1 MATFAL
7 YAIVQQVSHDSQFTP
22 AQAFSSL
29 SLINLIAAP
38 ISVLIQALPAF
49 TGGLASLSR
58 IQTYVASSKSAGSI
72 EPGEPSLGRGSHST
86 TDFSQSGSEKQKQ
99 VPQKLNPEEETETK
113 AWPERVA
120 GKSIIVKQAKFGW
133 TSSNNTI
140 IQDAD
145 FDLSEG
151 SFTIV
156 TGSVG
161 SGKSTLL
168 LGLLKQTPIYSGDV
182 WMRHSSIS
190 FCSQSPWLV
199 SGTIRHNIVC
209 GGRFEKPWY
218 DQVVEAC
225 ALEKDFEGFPEGDL
239 HEVGNEGGNLSGG
252 QRQRVVSDQP
262 PFNLS
267 KRLLLTSKPGTCSS
281 DLYAKL
287 HLIT

>member
-1 MATFAL
+1 M
-7 YAIVQQVSHDSQFTP
+7 
-22 AQAFSSL
+22 

-58 IQTYVASSKSAGSI
+58 IQTYVASSKSAGTI
-72 EPGEPSLGRGSHST
+72 QTGESSHRRASHST
-86 TDFSQSGSEKQKQ
+86 TDFSQSGSEKQNQ
-99 VPQKLNPEEETETK
+99 VPRKQNLEDEAETE

-120 GKSIIVKQAKFGW
+120 GKSVIVKQAKFGW
-133 TSSNNTI
+133 TSSNAI
-140 IQDAD
+140 IQDAE
-145 FDLSEG
+145 FELSDG

-168 LGLLKQTPIYSGDV
+168 LGLLQQTPIYRGDV

-209 GGRFEKPWY
+209 GARFEKPWY
-218 DQVVEAC
+218 DEVVEAC
-225 ALEKDFEGFPEGDL
+225 ALEKDLEGFAEGDL

-252 QRQRVVSDQP
+252 QRQRIVSD
-262 PFNLS
+262 
-267 KRLLLTSKPGTCSS
+267 
-281 DLYAKL
+281 
-287 HLIT
+287 